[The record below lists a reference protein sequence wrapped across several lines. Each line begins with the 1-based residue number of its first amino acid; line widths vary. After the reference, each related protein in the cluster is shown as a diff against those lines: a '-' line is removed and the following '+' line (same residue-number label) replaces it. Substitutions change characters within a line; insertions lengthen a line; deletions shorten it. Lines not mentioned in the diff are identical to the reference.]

1 MPDTAIQDLSAPYD
15 RPLQQ
20 DLDRCVHCGLCLNAC
35 PTYRELGLEMDSPR
49 GRIYQMVQVAEG
61 NLAIN
66 EEYVEH
72 IDLCLACRACE
83 TACPSGV
90 QYGKL
95 VEAARGQIGANRR
108 LPWWQ
113 RLLRWFVFDRLLTS
127 PFLLKVT
134 GYKLWVLQKSG
145 LQRLVRRLGILKLFG
160 HLAEIEALSPAVET
174 PFFFDKVGKV
184 FPAEGETRRRVAF
197 LAGCIANISFARM
210 NEATVRV
217 LQKNGCEVT
226 LPPDQG
232 CCGALQVHAGL
243 RELGRRQ
250 AKRNIEAFES
260 GNFDAVITNAAGCGS
275 VVKEY
280 PELFEHDPE
289 WHERAQAFSSK
300 VRDVTEFLAGIDLNR
315 SLAPIPA
322 RVTYQD
328 SCHLLHGQ
336 KVRTPPRVML
346 AAIPALEFRELPLS
360 EICCGSA
367 GVYNVEHTDMSMAL
381 LEKKMQMAGA
391 TGADTIVTAN
401 PGCMLQ
407 LRVGAERFGS
417 GQRVMHVVELLDESY
432 RKAESKQAVRS
443 EHPRE
448 RFSLAR
454 LWLPRDRSSDWPAAR
469 PRVRF
474 SLKQLWLLL
483 AGLETGVLAGSA
495 VLLYWILATT
505 LSGEGPWA
513 ILNLIGSTFFPAR
526 ALSAGFSHA
535 SVSGAAL
542 HVLLSGVVG
551 VVASLLLI
559 LYVARP
565 VRSLW
570 VGMLIGV
577 IWYLAAFLWIWPLL
591 SSAVVTYAPR
601 PTMLV
606 GHVLFGLGLGL
617 YPFFVRRL
625 GMS

>member
-66 EEYVEH
+66 EEYVGH

-95 VEAARGQIGANRR
+95 VEAARGQIDANRR

-145 LQRLVRRLGILKLFG
+145 LQPLVRRLGILKLFG
-160 HLAEIEALSPAVET
+160 RLAEIEALSPKVET
-174 PFFFDKVGKV
+174 PFFFNKVGKV

-243 RELGRRQ
+243 REIGRRQ
-250 AKRNIEAFES
+250 AKRNIEAFEE

-336 KVRTPPRVML
+336 KVRTPPRTML

-367 GVYNVEHTDMSMAL
+367 GVYNVEHTEMSMAL

-432 RKAESKQAVRS
+432 RKAEGQQAARK
-443 EHPRE
+443 ERPRE

-454 LWLPRDRSSDWPAAR
+454 
-469 PRVRF
+469 
-474 SLKQLWLLL
+474 LWLLL
-483 AGLETGVLAGSA
+483 AGLETGVLAGIA
-495 VLLYWILATT
+495 VLLYWILAAT

-526 ALSAGFSHA
+526 ALSAGFSHV

-551 VVASLLLI
+551 AVASLILS
-559 LYVARP
+559 LYVAKP

-570 VGMLIGV
+570 VGTLIGV
-577 IWYLAAFLWIWPLL
+577 IWYLTAFLWIWPLL
-591 SSAVVTYAPR
+591 SSAVVSYQPW
-601 PTMLV
+601 PTMLL

-625 GMS
+625 GMN